1 MRLDVIEI
9 YISNGM
15 FFILFQIA
23 IYIWFS
29 KIRKRLNKKIFLAYL
44 ITFWFFFLFNVVYT
58 GYFGW
63 NMEPINETE
72 WWLDNISTAGL
83 ITSFVMLW
91 QSIITDPKKKDKI
104 ANKTN

>member
-1 MRLDVIEI
+1 MITEVIQT
-9 YISNGM
+9 YIFNGVIFALLQTASYM
-15 FFILFQIA
+15 
-23 IYIWFS
+23 WFS
-29 KIRKRLNKKIFLAYL
+29 KIRKRLNRKMFVMHL
-44 ITFWFFFLFNVVYT
+44 ITFWFFFLFNVIYT

-63 NMEPINETE
+63 NMEPINKTE

-91 QSIITDPKKKDKI
+91 QSIITDSKKKNEI